1 MIYTGKLN
9 RRLTFQRLEAKEDE
23 MGQDKSSWQDY
34 KTVWGS
40 VKPYKSSEYNFM
52 GKLKP
57 EVSHRIYVRFR
68 NDITADMRIKYHG
81 RIFTIEGTPLDIDE
95 RHELLEIQC
104 REVFEGNE
112 YQV

>member
-1 MIYTGKLN
+1 MIYTVKLN

-23 MGQDKSSWQDY
+23 MGQDKSVWQDY
-34 KTVWGS
+34 KTIWGS

-81 RIFTIEGTPLDIDE
+81 RIVTIEGSPLDIDE

>member
-68 NDITADMRIKYHG
+68 NDITADMRILYQGHMFSIAG
-81 RIFTIEGTPLDIDE
+81 PPLDLDNTH
-95 RHELLEIQC
+95 RMLEIQC
-104 REVFEGNE
+104 EEVFESVK
-112 YQV
+112 YQL

>member
-68 NDITADMRIKYHG
+68 NDITADMRIKYH
-81 RIFTIEGTPLDIDE
+81 RIFTIEGPPLDIDE